1 MTTTALN
8 INISE
13 VENEIPNHD
22 KYVSTPEFN
31 KLTAESFAARLKEAD
46 LVSKTFFTNKLTRF
60 NKQITSNKTKH
71 LEVQNKL
78 NSLITKD
85 YNFFLGRIYFTS
97 NDGSQNTFI
106 YQPTHDTLEF

>member
-1 MTTTALN
+1 MTTTTLN
-8 INISE
+8 TNISE

-31 KLTAESFAARLKEAD
+31 KLAAESFAARLKEAD
-46 LVSKTFFTNKLTRF
+46 LVSKTFFANKLTRF

-78 NSLITKD
+78 NSLITKIG
-85 YNFFLGRIYFTS
+85 FFSLVE
-97 NDGSQNTFI
+97 FI
-106 YQPTHDTLEF
+106 LQVMMDLKTRLFVNQHMIR